1 MLPLNWD
8 TAYEF
13 WKEVK
18 VSNNSKMPLP
28 FSIDGIFG
36 DENSAELWR
45 THFRGI
51 FNYVMSVEFKAG
63 DVVNNDGVVIRPN

>member
-1 MLPLNWD
+1 
-8 TAYEF
+8 
-13 WKEVK
+13 
-18 VSNNSKMPLP
+18 MPLP